1 MMADWMVWLAA
12 AGVLIVLE
20 LFTGTFYLLMM
31 AIGLAFG
38 ALAAWLGAAMPVQT
52 IVAAVVGIAG
62 TGILHRSRLG
72 RRSKVDPA
80 RDQNVNLDI
89 GERVTV
95 DAWHGGRA
103 RVMYRGALWD
113 VELGPGAQPQAGDF
127 RIVEVQGSRL
137 ILANA

>member
-62 TGILHRSRLG
+62 TGLLHRRTSTWT
-72 RRSKVDPA
+72 S
-80 RDQNVNLDI
+80 
-89 GERVTV
+89 
-95 DAWHGGRA
+95 
-103 RVMYRGALWD
+103 
-113 VELGPGAQPQAGDF
+113 
-127 RIVEVQGSRL
+127 
-137 ILANA
+137 ANA

>member
-1 MMADWMVWLAA
+1 V
-12 AGVLIVLE
+12 
-20 LFTGTFYLLMM
+20 
-31 AIGLAFG
+31 FG

-89 GERVTV
+89 GERVAV
-95 DAWHGGRA
+95 DAWQGGRA

-137 ILANA
+137 IVANS

>member
-1 MMADWMVWLAA
+1 MADWMVWLAA

-20 LFTGTFYLLMM
+20 LFTGTFYLLVM
-31 AIGLAFG
+31 AIGVAFG

-52 IVAAVVGIAG
+52 IVAAVVGIIG
-62 TGILHRSRLG
+62 TGLLRRSRLG
-72 RRSKVDPA
+72 RQSKVNPA

-89 GERVTV
+89 GERVAV
-95 DAWHGGRA
+95 DAWQGGRA

-137 ILANA
+137 IVANA

>member
-1 MMADWMVWLAA
+1 MADWMVWLAA

-38 ALAAWLGAAMPVQT
+38 ALAAWLGATMPVQT
-52 IVAAVVGIAG
+52 IAAAAVGILG
-62 TGILHRSRLG
+62 TGLLHRSRLG
-72 RRSKVDPA
+72 RRSKLDPA

-95 DAWHGGRA
+95 AAWQGGRA

-137 ILANA
+137 ILANT